1 MAFKV
6 AVIAGEVSGDLLGG
20 DLVAALKR
28 IVPEPIEL
36 IGVGGEALQAQG
48 LKSLFDYSEL
58 SIMGVT
64 QVLSRLPKLLS
75 RIRETAD
82 AIIRARPD
90 VLVIVDSPDFT
101 HRVARRVK
109 KALPAL
115 PVVDYVCPSVWAW
128 KEYRARK
135 MLAYVDHV
143 LAVLPFEPA
152 GVRRLGGP
160 GTRFFGPRLPAGE
173 EIPALG
179 PKRAPRL
186 APRAPGPQ
194 TPPLPP
200 RLPGGGGPPLRPGV
214 VETARTLRERGGPY
228 EFILPTVPRQEELVR
243 SMLAAETDPPRLLV
257 GPAEKWGALAEAD
270 AALAASGT
278 VILELGLAGV
288 PTVSIYKADW
298 LMRFLRSRLKIWSAA
313 LPNIIIDYPLVPE
326 YFDEMVRAGRLARW
340 MERLSSDTTER
351 RAALEGFETL
361 WQTLSTPVAPGEA
374 SARIVAS
381 YLKRA

>member
-128 KEYRARK
+128 KE
-135 MLAYVDHV
+135 
-143 LAVLPFEPA
+143 E
-152 GVRRLGGP
+152 
-160 GTRFFGPRLPAGE
+160 
-173 EIPALG
+173 
-179 PKRAPRL
+179 RAPRM
-186 APRAPGPQ
+186 RAKDAG
-194 TPPLPP
+194 LC
-200 RLPGGGGPPLRPGV
+200 RSCAGG
-214 VETARTLRERGGPY
+214 
-228 EFILPTVPRQEELVR
+228 
-243 SMLAAETDPPRLLV
+243 AAV
-257 GPAEKWGALAEAD
+257 
-270 AALAASGT
+270 
-278 VILELGLAGV
+278 
-288 PTVSIYKADW
+288 
-298 LMRFLRSRLKIWSAA
+298 
-313 LPNIIIDYPLVPE
+313 
-326 YFDEMVRAGRLARW
+326 
-340 MERLSSDTTER
+340 
-351 RAALEGFETL
+351 
-361 WQTLSTPVAPGEA
+361 
-374 SARIVAS
+374 
-381 YLKRA
+381 